1 VDIQPLGIAGAVAFT
16 PQQHPD
22 DRGLFFEAYKA
33 DVVEA
38 AVGHR
43 LSLAQANCSVSRR
56 GTVRGVHFADVPP
69 SQAKYVSCA
78 RGAILDIV
86 IDIRVGSATFGA
98 VEAVRLDDVDRRTL
112 YISEGLGHCFIA
124 LEDRTTVT
132 YLVSQPYA
140 PGREHGIT
148 PTDPALA
155 FPSLD
160 GWPEDVELLLSPKDT
175 AAPTL
180 AEAKDQG
187 LLPTWEACQALYA
200 ELRTGA

>member
-1 VDIQPLGIAGAVAFT
+1 VDVTPLGIAGAVAFT
-16 PQQHPD
+16 PKQHPD
-22 DRGLFFEAYKA
+22 DRGLFFESYKA
-33 DVVEA
+33 EVVEA
-38 AVGHR
+38 AIGHR
-43 LSLAQANCSVSRR
+43 LALAQANCSVSRR

-86 IDIRVGSATFGA
+86 IDIRVGSPTFGA
-98 VEAVRLDDVDRRTL
+98 VEGVRLDDVDRRAL
-112 YISEGLGHCFIA
+112 YIAEGLGHCFIA

-132 YLVSQPYA
+132 YLVSAPYA

-155 FPSLD
+155 FTELP
-160 GWPEDVELLLSPKDT
+160 GWPSDVELLLSPKDT

-180 AEAKDQG
+180 AEAREQG
-187 LLPTWEACQALYA
+187 LLPTWETCAAFYA
-200 ELRTGA
+200 ELRAGT